1 MAGTVLLCAGGTGGH
16 LFPAEA
22 AAKALIA
29 RGWRVELATDHRAK
43 GYGGEFPAA
52 AIHIVPSATPSGR
65 GIAGKASAALKLGG
79 GLVRAFGILGRVKP
93 DVAVG
98 FGGYPTVPP
107 ILAAR
112 MRGVP
117 TIVHD
122 QNAVLGRANRFLA
135 SRVTKIATA
144 TAALKLPR
152 ELAAKAVLTGNP
164 VRPAVRD
171 AARVPYPVL
180 EDGGALRLLVFGGSQ
195 GARFLSDVVPEA
207 ISRLRPELRG
217 RLMVVQQCRPEDM
230 DRVDAV
236 YRGLNLEVRLA
247 PFFNDLPALVAGS
260 HLVVSRAGAS
270 TVSELAVIGR
280 PAIMIPLPGAIDQD
294 QRANAQTLVS
304 AGGGWMLDERTL
316 DARSLA
322 AELGA
327 LLDDPSRLR
336 RAAAASRAAGVD
348 DGAERLA
355 DLVEEVALQAQRGSR
370 RGAAAGKGAQA

>member
-22 AAKALIA
+22 AARALIA

-43 GYGGEFPAA
+43 GYGGEFPAE

-65 GIAGKASAALKLGG
+65 GLAGKASAAFKLGG
-79 GLVRAFGILGRVKP
+79 GLVRALGLVGRVKP
-93 DVAVG
+93 TVAVG

-112 MRGVP
+112 LRGVP

-135 SRVTKIATA
+135 PRVTRIATA
-144 TAALKLPR
+144 TAALKLPP

-171 AARVPYPVL
+171 AARVPFPAL

-217 RLMVVQQCRPEDM
+217 RVMIVQQCRPEDM
-230 DRVDAV
+230 DRVDAI
-236 YRGLNLEVRLA
+236 YRGLNLEARLA
-247 PFFNDLPALVAGS
+247 PFFNNLPALIAES
-260 HLVVSRAGAS
+260 HLVVARAGAS

-304 AGGGWMLDERTL
+304 AGGGWMLEERTV
-316 DARSLA
+316 DARGLA

-327 LLDDPSRLR
+327 LLEDPTRLR
-336 RAAAASRAAGVD
+336 RAAAAAKAAGVD

-355 DLVEEVALQAQRGSR
+355 DLVEDVARMAARGKIS
-370 RGAAAGKGAQA
+370 GAAASNGAGA